1 MDTRNLLLVARTPSR
16 KAAKVPGMEPEPRTE
31 PEHKALAKSLGSSA
45 IAPTTPASAPV
56 AKASKSAKD
65 TKDLNKPP
73 KEPKEKG
80 PQKLKDSPGPKPSKA
95 AADGQAI
102 PFKPPVL
109 PSERPS
115 TTGLPSD
122 FAHLPALFATLPGFA
137 DLIAGLQRGRSGTID
152 GAYGSS
158 AALTIAALA
167 QATKGSLLVAM
178 AHVRDMEGLA
188 ADLESFTGATPALF
202 PITGSLPG
210 DTRLD
215 REHRERLA
223 LISKLKEG
231 HREGENSRII
241 LAPISALM
249 QPVPS
254 PDELASQSIPL
265 IPASTVDPEELAKW
279 LVSAGYT
286 SADIVEKTGEFAR
299 RGGIMDIFSPDRL
312 KPLRLEFFG
321 DELESVREFHPET
334 QRSELTLPKA
344 SLMPLCEPGTADKE
358 RAQAPAPT
366 GNLIEH
372 LPPGSWAVLW
382 EPVEL
387 DEQAKAFAQRMEDV
401 VGLFSVEGVMLQLTS
416 VPSVVVSAFPAPS
429 FESMCRL
436 PVESVERFS
445 GSVERIRDELDQA
458 CGHSHVMIA
467 VHGEA
472 ESRRLNEVLAAGQLA
487 KGHLLHLI
495 QGKVQRGFRI
505 PGIFKDFRGKEG
517 GDGALVVLGGQELFH
532 KDVSPVKSV
541 STRKLESRAIDSF
554 LDLDEGDF
562 VVHVSHGIAKYLGMR
577 LLDKSG
583 ASGKVPIPVDG
594 SRAGG
599 APGAPGVGQAE
610 EHLVLEFRD
619 GVKLYVPATRID
631 LVQKYVGGSKAEPEL
646 SKFGGTHWQKRKEK
660 VQEAVLDLA
669 ADMIALQAKREGTT
683 GSQYPP
689 DSDWQRSFEAG
700 FGHQETPDQLNAI
713 GEIKGDMQRA
723 RPMDRL
729 VCGDVGYGKTELALR
744 AAFKAVDNGR
754 QVAILVPTTVLAE
767 QHYRNFSRRFAD
779 FPFTVGSLNR
789 FRTPA
794 EVRDTLKGMEQGSV
808 DVVIGTHR
816 LLSQDIRFKDLGLL
830 IIDEEQRFGVEHKER
845 LKQLRETVDVLTL
858 TATPIPR
865 TLHLSL
871 LGIRD
876 ISNLETPPP
885 DRLAVETRIIRFD
898 ETLIKNALVR
908 ELNREGQAFFVH
920 PRVVD
925 IEPLAERIRRLV
937 PQARIAVAHGQMHES
952 DLESAM
958 VKFIRR
964 EADLLISTTIIESGL
979 DIPSANTIFVNEADH
994 YGLADLHQL
1003 RGRVGRSRTRAYAYF
1018 LLDGRKQAN
1027 PQAVRRLKAIEEFA
1041 ELGAGFKIA
1050 LRDLEIRGAGNILGT
1065 QQSGHIASVGYELY
1079 CQLLEN
1085 AVRGLKNQPARADI
1099 DVTIDLPWPAYLPR
1113 DYVPVTKQRLEVY
1126 RRLARIRRF
1135 ERIEDFRTELTDR
1148 FGPLP
1153 EPVTWLLK
1161 VAETRLM
1168 AARWNIPSIHL
1179 DRPESPDAPIEMIL
1193 TYRDVR
1199 KAHLLAGRSN
1209 GRLKVVDGTRAYCR
1223 LKKGETDPE
1232 KLFQILRFLL
1242 KP

>member
-1 MDTRNLLLVARTPSR
+1 LPNSFDQLPDLVA
-16 KAAKVPGMEPEPRTE
+16 G
-31 PEHKALAKSLGSSA
+31 
-45 IAPTTPASAPV
+45 
-56 AKASKSAKD
+56 
-65 TKDLNKPP
+65 
-73 KEPKEKG
+73 
-80 PQKLKDSPGPKPSKA
+80 
-95 AADGQAI
+95 
-102 PFKPPVL
+102 
-109 PSERPS
+109 
-115 TTGLPSD
+115 
-122 FAHLPALFATLPGFA
+122 LPGF
-137 DLIAGLQRGRSGTID
+137 DGVIKGMEKGRAATID
-152 GAYGSS
+152 GVYASS
-158 AALTIAALA
+158 AALVIAALA
-167 QATKGSLLVAM
+167 SKCQGTLLVAL
-178 AHVRDMEGLA
+178 AHVRDMEA
-188 ADLESFTGATPALF
+188 MASDLESFTGKAPTLL

-223 LISKLKEG
+223 LISSLKEP
-231 HREGENSRII
+231 EAPKI
-241 LAPISALM
+241 LLASMAALM
-249 QPVPS
+249 QPVPTRE
-254 PDELASQSIPL
+254 DMASQSIQLTPG
-265 IPASTVDPEELAKW
+265 SQVDPEELTRW
-279 LVSAGYT
+279 LHASGYT
-286 SADIVEKTGEFAR
+286 NADIVDKTGDFAR
-299 RGGIMDIFSPDRL
+299 RGGILDVFSPDRL

-321 DELESVREFHPET
+321 DELESIREFHPET
-334 QRSELTLPKA
+334 QRSEVRLPRA
-344 SLMPLCEPGTADKE
+344 ALMPLSAGPESATAEPP
-358 RAQAPAPT
+358 R
-366 GNLIEH
+366 GNVIEH
-372 LPPGSWAVLW
+372 LPKGSWTVLF
-382 EPVEL
+382 EPL
-387 DEQAKAFAQRMEDV
+387 DLEEQAKAFAERMEEV
-401 VGLFSVEGVMLQLTS
+401 VGLFSPAGINRLLIS
-416 VPSVVVSAFPAPS
+416 IPSVVISSLPAPTI
-429 FESMCRL
+429 ETICHL

-445 GSVERIRDELDQA
+445 GSVDRIKDELDQA

-472 ESRRLNEVLAAGQLA
+472 ESRRLNEVLDSGQLA
-487 KGHLLHLI
+487 RAHFLHLVP
-495 QGKVQRGFRI
+495 GKISRGFRI
-505 PGIFKDFRGKEG
+505 PGLFKDFRGADG
-517 GDGALVVLGGQELFH
+517 SDGALVVLGGHELFH
-532 KDVSPVKSV
+532 KDATPVRPT

-554 LDLDEGDF
+554 LDLDEGDY
-562 VVHVSHGIAKYLGMR
+562 VVHVSHGIAKYLGMK

-583 ASGKVPIPVDG
+583 GAGKSPVPVEGARAAS
-594 SRAGG
+594 
-599 APGAPGVGQAE
+599 GQAE

-619 GVKLYVPATRID
+619 GVKVYVPATRID

-646 SKFGGTHWQKRKEK
+646 SKFGGNVWQKRKEK

-669 ADMIALQAKREGTT
+669 ADMIALQAKRESTP
-683 GSQYPP
+683 GSGFPP
-689 DSDWQRSFEAG
+689 DSDWQRAFEAG

-713 GEIKGDMQRA
+713 NEIKSDMQRG

-754 QVAILVPTTVLAE
+754 QVAVLVPTTVLAE
-767 QHYRNFSRRFAD
+767 QHYRNFTKRFAD

-789 FRTPA
+789 FRSSA

-816 LLSQDIRFKDLGLL
+816 LLSKDIHFKDLGLL

-898 ETLIKNALVR
+898 EALIKNAIIR

-925 IEPLAERIRRLV
+925 IEPLAQRIRRLV
-937 PQARIAVAHGQMHES
+937 PQARIVVAHGQMHES

-958 VKFIRR
+958 VQFIRR

-1018 LLDGRKQAN
+1018 LLDARRQAN
-1027 PQAVRRLKAIEEFA
+1027 PQAVRRLKAIEEFT

-1050 LRDLEIRGAGNILGT
+1050 LRDLEIRGAGNLLGT

-1085 AVRGLKNQPARADI
+1085 AVRALKNQPARVEI

-1113 DYVPVTKQRLEVY
+1113 DYVPAIKQRLEVY
-1126 RRLARIRRF
+1126 RRLARVRRF
-1135 ERIEDFRTELTDR
+1135 DRIVDFQNELTDR
-1148 FGPLP
+1148 FGAPP
-1153 EPVTWLLK
+1153 EPVLWLLR
-1161 VAETRLM
+1161 VAEARLM
-1168 AARWNIPSIHL
+1168 AARWNISQVHL
-1179 DRPESPDAPIEMIL
+1179 DRPESPEAPIDMIL
-1193 TYRDVR
+1193 TYRDPR
-1199 KAHLLAGRSN
+1199 KAQQLATRSA
-1209 GRLKVVDGTRAYCR
+1209 GRLKVVDGTRCYCR
-1223 LKKGETDPE
+1223 LKKGETDPV
-1232 KLFQILRFLL
+1232 KLYDLLRFLL